1 MLFPLG
7 LLKHF
12 LFIAEV
18 IDAQLIKIADQYNI
32 CHPHY
37 CKSLIDKG
45 GASIK
50 SLEDLLYERL
60 HYLCQV
66 WVELY
71 LTVLVHFL
79 IDMKVLVDESHTVF
93 KTL

>member
-7 LLKHF
+7 LLKNF

-18 IDAQLIKIADQYNI
+18 IDAQLIEIADQYNI
-32 CHPHY
+32 CHAHY

-50 SLEDLLYERL
+50 SLEDLLYE
-60 HYLCQV
+60 
-66 WVELY
+66 
-71 LTVLVHFL
+71 
-79 IDMKVLVDESHTVF
+79 
-93 KTL
+93 